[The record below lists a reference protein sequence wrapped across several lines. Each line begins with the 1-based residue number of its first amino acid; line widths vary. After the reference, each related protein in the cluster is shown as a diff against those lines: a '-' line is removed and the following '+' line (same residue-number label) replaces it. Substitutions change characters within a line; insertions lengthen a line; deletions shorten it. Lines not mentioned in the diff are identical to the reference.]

1 MQTLNQLHSFPFL
14 CLFKDQEFQI
24 SRECA
29 YINLNKIS
37 LKSKLLVVATWG
49 PSLSLRK
56 HILNQIQHIIDRLR
70 TFFTSRLQSC
80 LVPSPPPELKC
91 ALPLPW

>member
-49 PSLSLRK
+49 PLRK

-91 ALPLPW
+91 ALPFPW